1 MTICKAWGQHVVY
14 MLYNVISSRTFY
26 FLLSSPVINVVII
39 PSDVTDV
46 INHSNPN
53 PRVLKIEKCK
63 IIQNKNKNEKENKI
77 NWSSLFLFL
86 IYIVSVTNFIQL
98 IFSQLVDQFSQT
110 KLYWKAPNEGYLHIY
125 VMYKINNKQL
135 RYQAISNCKFFVG

>member
-1 MTICKAWGQHVVY
+1 

-77 NWSSLFLFL
+77 N
-86 IYIVSVTNFIQL
+86 
-98 IFSQLVDQFSQT
+98 
-110 KLYWKAPNEGYLHIY
+110 
-125 VMYKINNKQL
+125 
-135 RYQAISNCKFFVG
+135 